1 MWNNV
6 ISPVV
11 KEAVIKNSGKE
22 ASDIGQQK
30 VVSTALYVLMQRA
43 VVPGCPLLG
52 QGNQL
57 FLNNYDRLQDFG
69 IDLLLPLYDKGI
81 FFVRSIILENIFII
95 NTLLVQWSL

>member
-43 VVPGCPLLG
+43 VVPGCPLSGEGKL
-52 QGNQL
+52 
-57 FLNNYDRLQDFG
+57 
-69 IDLLLPLYDKGI
+69 K
-81 FFVRSIILENIFII
+81 
-95 NTLLVQWSL
+95 

>member
-11 KEAVIKNSGKE
+11 KEAVIKNSGKD

-43 VVPGCPLLG
+43 VVPGCPLSG
-52 QGNQL
+52 QGEKQ
-57 FLNNYDRLQDFG
+57 
-69 IDLLLPLYDKGI
+69 II
-81 FFVRSIILENIFII
+81 FKEPKQQKSAIL
-95 NTLLVQWSL
+95 S